1 MIRRMAQTVRWP
13 VARMAPTARAWALVQ
28 TQWENS
34 GAKAARM
41 TTISGGRSTGV
52 VSEVE
57 GSCITVDH
65 RRRPLGLPVNFEWNG
80 VGQLAALDK
89 VEFQD
94 RRQFLQL
101 FLEPLGRGEELAP
114 GRLEIPPLDLVAA
127 IGQGPPPGGQHEA
140 LDIGAAQVPP
150 SGQRRQGVGSQ
161 GNLILAG
168 HGRDHLAALGRVPR
182 IEERDVD

>member
-1 MIRRMAQTVRWP
+1 MKWRSWPLPRIRRTAQAVRGP

-57 GSCITVDH
+57 GSCTTVDH

-80 VGQLAALDK
+80 VGQLSALDK
-89 VEFQD
+89 VESQT
-94 RRQFLQL
+94 
-101 FLEPLGRGEELAP
+101 
-114 GRLEIPPLDLVAA
+114 
-127 IGQGPPPGGQHEA
+127 GPPM
-140 LDIGAAQVPP
+140 LAAPPP
-150 SGQRRQGVGSQ
+150 SGP
-161 GNLILAG
+161 
-168 HGRDHLAALGRVPR
+168 RDH
-182 IEERDVD
+182 